1 MYALGRIGK
10 VIVFS
15 ARRGPIYAQLL
26 TGIIRQTALPPAPAG
41 GLFLAGG
48 ARCFGFVCLRSWP
61 DGWYF
66 LHWHGRWPTRSCVP
80 FDRSMYLT
88 CPFSSVLESGFRKDQ
103 DHRATAAT

>member
-41 GLFLAGG
+41 GLFFGRRCSMFWVRVFALLAGWMVLPPL
-48 ARCFGFVCLRSWP
+48 AWALAHEVLRSIRS
-61 DGWYF
+61 
-66 LHWHGRWPTRSCVP
+66 LHVSDLLVLIRSRIR
-80 FDRSMYLT
+80 F
-88 CPFSSVLESGFRKDQ
+88 
-103 DHRATAAT
+103 

>member
-41 GLFLAGG
+41 GIF
-48 ARCFGFVCLRSWP
+48 WP
-61 DGWYF
+61 EVLDVLG
-66 LHWHGRWPTRSCVP
+66 SCVCTP
-80 FDRSMYLT
+80 GRMDGTPSIGMGAGPRGPAFHSIAP
-88 CPFSSVLESGFRKDQ
+88 CI
-103 DHRATAAT
+103 